1 MHSTLC
7 KNFDML
13 AILDGKIN
21 PAVPICNQNTR
32 FAIIPPW
39 ILLAFRCLNRKPINA
54 ESNNSKKAL
63 ISSTKIV

>member
-1 MHSTLC
+1 M
-7 KNFDML
+7 
-13 AILDGKIN
+13 
-21 PAVPICNQNTR
+21 
-32 FAIIPPW
+32 PPW